1 MEKKEYVA
9 AMLAEVN
16 RRPEFYESRPMFE
29 PRNLFELAKHLA
41 SVGISGLVIDKASI
55 VTHYDNLVEVL
66 NSIDQ
71 ES

>member
-1 MEKKEYVA
+1 MEKEEYVA

-41 SVGISGLVIDKASI
+41 SVGIGGLVIDKASI
-55 VTHYDNLVEVL
+55 ATHYDNLVEVL
-66 NSIDQ
+66 NFIDQ